1 MKEYISKTIPVL
13 LTIPQTTSYSN
24 LINEWKNKNRLVKIV
39 DATISEP
46 MEIIVRDVEIVKK
59 ERGMPKTKTYIPE
72 KKEKEVE
79 KKRSI
84 GEKLGEVL
92 IP

>member
-1 MKEYISKTIPVL
+1 MKEFISKTIPVL
-13 LTIPQTTSYSN
+13 ITIPQTTSYSN

-39 DATISEP
+39 DATIDEP
-46 MEIIVRDVEIVKK
+46 MEIIVRDVEIIKK
-59 ERGMPKTKTYIPE
+59 ERGIAKTKTYIPPV
-72 KKEKEVE
+72 KEKEVE

-84 GEKLGEVL
+84 GEKLSEAL